1 MHSVYSTCLFHRGRC
16 VYLIAE
22 SSVTGIAWVCTY
34 VQGDQV
40 AYLFRLAAV
49 CKRMLVITHACIVTR
64 VVWDCRTAGEGAG
77 VCARISEPGR
87 PEGQGGGAAARQGGG
102 APPGRGAR
110 QGAEGDPHVL
120 ANFLPVVL
128 CLVVHYVLA
137 HMWSVLCMSAIDSS
151 TAQHAVL
158 LSRNRGEL
166 HCLHSLSA
174 AGVGAGRG
182 DRARGGGAPED
193 CGG

>member
-1 MHSVYSTCLFHRGRC
+1 M
-16 VYLIAE
+16 IAE
-22 SSVTGIAWVCTY
+22 SSVTGIALVCTY
-34 VQGDQV
+34 VQVDQV
-40 AYLFRLAAV
+40 AYLFPWLQCASV
-49 CKRMLVITHACIVTR
+49 CLSSLTRVSSLR
-64 VVWDCRTAGEGAG
+64 VVWDCRSAGEGAG